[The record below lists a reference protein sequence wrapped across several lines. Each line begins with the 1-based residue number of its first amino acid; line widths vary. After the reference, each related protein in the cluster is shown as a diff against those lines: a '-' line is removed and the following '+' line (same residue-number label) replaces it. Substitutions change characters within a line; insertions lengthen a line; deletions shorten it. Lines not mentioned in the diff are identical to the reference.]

1 MDRLFYWPVSP
12 VRITQHF
19 GENKACVDTATGTQ
33 TITCDGLNPPE
44 GYKSV
49 YSMMDGH
56 NALDLEAKRWQ
67 PVYAAREG
75 FVREVE
81 TEPSRG
87 LGVGI
92 EHDFGPQGRWKTRYW
107 HLIALDVHYGDY
119 VYTGQLIGYAD
130 STGYSSGDHLHFE
143 VKPLHPDG
151 SNAQPENGFFGA
163 CDPLPLMFDEYARD
177 VSLLRQAIERI
188 AAALESLI
196 DRMRSV
202 QTYGA

>member
-1 MDRLFYWPVSP
+1 MERLFYWPVSP
-12 VRITQHF
+12 VRISQHF
-19 GENKACVDTATGTQ
+19 GENKACVDTATGTK
-33 TITCDGLNPPE
+33 TVTCDGLNPPQ

-56 NALDLEAKRWQ
+56 NALDLDAKRWQ

-87 LGVGI
+87 LGIGI
-92 EHDFGPQGRWKTRYW
+92 EHDFGTQGRWKTRYW
-107 HLIALDVHYGDY
+107 HLIAIDAHLGDY

-143 VKPLHPDG
+143 VKPLNADG
-151 SNAQPENGFFGA
+151 SNAQQDNGFFGA
-163 CDPLPLMFDEYARD
+163 VDPRPLMFDIPAVE
-177 VSLLRQAIERI
+177 VNTLRFSIEKI
-188 AAALESLI
+188 ALALEAFI
-196 DRMRSV
+196 DRMRAV
-202 QTYGA
+202 RT